1 MSRAVKRSG
10 NSVRKPFNS
19 NSGNNGGNNGNNG
32 GRYYN
37 GHGNGYGNGH
47 GSNDE
52 VDMRLL
58 RNLMR
63 GRVPM
68 YVRHLPRNSEH
79 SSNYEQLMW
88 TLPTDGGLQAQS
100 TKSFLTKFGH
110 FSDLQKVQFDPVVH
124 SRRMQYVE
132 KYIVE
137 LKERYLVL
145 NRAATKKLNS
155 DLQQLQQQWTE
166 QNGEVP
172 EMPNDSNR
180 LSRGEKQAIKEK
192 ISEYNAAVRK
202 VKEEQDVV
210 VYAVPGGSNFDYLTN
225 CIRLLNSERCIQFSI
240 DIEAFEFD
248 TKVITEIGISIY
260 DPRENL
266 YTTTPFTRNYH
277 LIVSEVLH
285 LRNSKYV
292 CDYKDCFLLG
302 ESLVM
307 GLNNCIAFVQA
318 LINFYMKPKTEEEKT
333 WSRAFVGH
341 NIKGDIKWLRDI
353 GIDFTGIGE
362 MDGVISQFSEYA
374 PTNESVYLL
383 DTEKLYGATYGR
395 KGSNLGKIL
404 QLLEVPHAFLHN
416 AGNDAHYTLTLLKKM
431 CDVQFRQLTG
441 LDDLSSVAVRI
452 AKLNNRTKEEPKILP
467 MSYAIAVA
475 SKTVSNFQENRKG
488 KQKNS
493 LVQQTEFGGATYF
506 NSPEIAFRATFEY
519 HGSREWLHSIDHK

>member
-1 MSRAVKRSG
+1 
-10 NSVRKPFNS
+10 
-19 NSGNNGGNNGNNG
+19 
-32 GRYYN
+32 
-37 GHGNGYGNGH
+37 
-47 GSNDE
+47 
-52 VDMRLL
+52 MRTL

-68 YVRHLPRNSEH
+68 YVRHLPRNLEH
-79 SSNYEQLMW
+79 ASNYQQLMQ
-88 TLPTDGGLQAQS
+88 TLPKDNINSGES
-100 TKSFLTKFGH
+100 DSFLTKFKH
-110 FSDLQKVQFDPVVH
+110 FSELQTLKYDPVMT
-124 SRRMQYVE
+124 SRRMEYVQGYLG
-132 KYIVE
+132 K
-137 LKERYLVL
+137 LKGHYLSL
-145 NRAATKKLNS
+145 NRTATAQLNS
-155 DLQQLQQQWTE
+155 DLQKLQEQWA
-166 QNGEVP
+166 QDHGAVP
-172 EMPNDSNR
+172 EMPNDSSK
-180 LSRGEKQAIKEK
+180 LSRGDKQVIKEK

-210 VYAVPGGSNFDYLTN
+210 VHAVPGGSNFDYLSN
-225 CIRLLNSERCIQFSI
+225 CIKLLNSGRCIQFSI

-266 YTTTPFTRNYH
+266 FTTTPFTRNYH

-307 GLNNCIAFVQA
+307 SLKNCISFVQA

-353 GIDFTGIGE
+353 GIDFTGMGE
-362 MDGVISQFSEYA
+362 MDGVIPEIVEQA
-374 PTNESVYLL
+374 RPNESVYLL

-416 AGNDAHYTLTLLKKM
+416 AGNDAHYTLTLLQKM

-441 LDDLSSVAVRI
+441 LDDLGSVAVRI
-452 AKLNNRTKEEPKILP
+452 AKLNSRTKDEPKILP

-475 SKTVSNFQENRKG
+475 SKTVPNFQDNRKG
-488 KQKNS
+488 KHKNG

-519 HGSREWLHSIDHK
+519 HGSREWLHSIDHR